1 MFCCIKK
8 DPNRNGCGPG
18 LTWCVKWL
26 AVGAGVCWV
35 GEFAVSSNVGSA
47 FLALECFVPGYVR
60 ICFSGRVV
68 GDTVVATVRTGPFL
82 AGPHAQVWPGFDV
95 GAEAVKYGFGC
106 FDVSFVVALQLLLR
120 F

>member
-35 GEFAVSSNVGSA
+35 GEFAVSSDVGSA
-47 FLALECFVPGYVR
+47 VLAHVASVFGDVGVCGSGWFECYVGFAAVGASEFVAR
-60 ICFSGRVV
+60 
-68 GDTVVATVRTGPFL
+68 
-82 AGPHAQVWPGFDV
+82 PHAQMRVVAHV
-95 GAEAVKYGFGC
+95 GAEPVIQGG
-106 FDVSFVVALQLLLR
+106 
-120 F
+120 